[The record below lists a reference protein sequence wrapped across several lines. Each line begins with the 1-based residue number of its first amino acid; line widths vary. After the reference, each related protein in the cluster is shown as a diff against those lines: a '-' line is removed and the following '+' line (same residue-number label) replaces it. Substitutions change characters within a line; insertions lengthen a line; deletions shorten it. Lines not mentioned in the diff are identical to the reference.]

1 MGLVLFKVR
10 VEPGL
15 RSGQN
20 VSWWLVQVCAGEEAH
35 RGRCGSMGAGQKVS
49 WWAEGHIVK
58 DVDRCVQ
65 GLGDEEEVVEHD
77 ARPVRMVV
85 LSRWL
90 NLNAILVDVEAVDGE
105 SALGLDREPD
115 VHSRPVPTNRAH
127 HAGGVGSILADWVVV
142 DELKATAGPGRERR
156 GVERVCLEDHAELRG
171 WG

>member
-1 MGLVLFKVR
+1 M
-10 VEPGL
+10 E
-15 RSGQN
+15 
-20 VSWWLVQVCAGEEAH
+20 
-35 RGRCGSMGAGQKVS
+35 
-49 WWAEGHIVK
+49 

-65 GLGDEEEVVEHD
+65 GLGDVEEVVEHG
-77 ARPVRMVV
+77 ARPVLIAV
-85 LSRWL
+85 LSRRL
-90 NLNAILVDVEAVDGE
+90 NLHALIKDIEAIDGE

-156 GVERVCLEDHAELRG
+156 GVERVCLKDHAELRG